1 MNKNWKSTDERV
13 FADFFHCC
21 DDKYS
26 PTTLCT
32 ILFMNDI
39 ALEEYTVWAL
49 VPSGTVWPRTAP
61 ALQGMS
67 SSKTAETAVSHT
79 GILDT

>member
-1 MNKNWKSTDERV
+1 
-13 FADFFHCC
+13 
-21 DDKYS
+21 
-26 PTTLCT
+26 
-32 ILFMNDI
+32 MNDI

-67 SSKTAETAVSHT
+67 SSKTAETDVSHT
-79 GILDT
+79 GILDNWQCVYKILGTQQMLLLFLNT